1 MTSSAGGAGLV
12 TIKVASVLWYNA
24 AMISE
29 SAAPELV
36 REIVG
41 DTPYDYYPLGEF
53 VVIAPGICGGRPTFK
68 YTRLEV
74 STILALLRE
83 GQSVDEVAAE
93 YEHSNL
99 EPVAVRE
106 AIRLANEAF
115 LHHAQAIYPF
125 AV

>member
-1 MTSSAGGAGLV
+1 MQEPV
-12 TIKVASVLWYNA
+12 
-24 AMISE
+24 
-29 SAAPELV
+29 APELV
-36 REIVG
+36 SEIVG
-41 DTPYDYYPLGEF
+41 GAPYDYYPLGQF

-74 STILALLRE
+74 STILAFLRE
-83 GQSVDEVAAE
+83 EQSVDEVAAE

-115 LHHAQAIYPF
+115 FHHAQAIYPF